1 MRGKMSKPSW
11 YRSKERVN
19 QFFGQLSE
27 IQQCDVAVKSLLDPS
42 WQKEKL
48 GCELSLEKSSE
59 FLKKRFSNFS
69 DFILKRRVAELKSIV
84 TSAKEPELLLH
95 SLVLGLL
102 QRPVQGALLQEA
114 GLLLADSLLGREQ
127 MAVAVSKRLALEHVT
142 RRQGGADYRTVALD
156 HALAVVQE
164 AGLSKDKF
172 KDTSILALAI
182 RSVRG
187 WTNMLMI
194 HRVRSTWHFARKLLD
209 AVHSGTVD
217 SLRTR
222 KLQHGAIKG
231 TDWPQ
236 ILRRWVLLPE
246 QSRETPGLETV
257 SVGRNLPRVPKRI
270 LSRDKSRTVAEFL
283 TSHPHCPFKR

>member
-1 MRGKMSKPSW
+1 M
-11 YRSKERVN
+11 N

-59 FLKKRFSNFS
+59 FLKKRFLNFS

-172 KDTSILALAI
+172 KDTSILALAQGFRI
-182 RSVRG
+182 
-187 WTNMLMI
+187 WI
-194 HRVRSTWHFARKLLD
+194 I
-209 AVHSGTVD
+209 AVFG
-217 SLRTR
+217 
-222 KLQHGAIKG
+222 Q
-231 TDWPQ
+231 
-236 ILRRWVLLPE
+236 
-246 QSRETPGLETV
+246 
-257 SVGRNLPRVPKRI
+257 
-270 LSRDKSRTVAEFL
+270 F
-283 TSHPHCPFKR
+283 